1 MSQSIVELVDNLA
14 TDNITVKVLKTI
26 STFTPGKWENLVGFD
41 NTITAITGATD
52 PDEISKIRDR
62 AINLYEDKK
71 NGYRTAIWLYRTVDN
86 TDKAIA
92 AAAIADK
99 LGDKFSFIP
108 FLDKITP
115 KADSVQS
122 VDLRIKLVAE
132 LIIFSKLNDLSLN
145 PTEFVGALKEN
156 YQDEALLR
164 MASLVCIDGIL
175 PLGVNFVSK
184 VKEDLEQRDDLTA
197 NPAYDAVGELIPVD
211 DKEGFIDQSFNAAG
225 DWLDSFSHKL
235 GVTPETL
242 SQKLGGFI
250 DLADSKLD
258 YLAAFLDGAT
268 NFYEHTGIQT
278 VARRLITE
286 AAESV
291 NS

>member
-1 MSQSIVELVDNLA
+1 MSTSIVELVDNLP

-26 STFTPGKWENLVGFD
+26 STFTPGKWENLVGFN
-41 NTITAITGATD
+41 NTITAVTGVTSTA
-52 PDEISKIRDR
+52 EIAQIRDR
-62 AINLYEDKK
+62 ALSLYDDKK
-71 NGYRTAIWLYRTVDN
+71 QGYQTAVWLYRTVDN

-99 LGDKFSFIP
+99 LGDKFRFIP

-115 KADSVQS
+115 KADSIQS

-145 PTEFVGALKEN
+145 PSQFAGALKEN
-156 YQDEALLR
+156 YQNEALLR
-164 MASLVCIDGIL
+164 MASLICIDGIL

-184 VKEDLEQRDDLTA
+184 VKQDLEQRDNLKA

-211 DKEGFIDQSFNAAG
+211 NKEEFIDQSFNAAG
-225 DWLDSFSHKL
+225 DWMDSFSQKL

-242 SQKLGGFI
+242 SKKLGGFI
-250 DLADSKLD
+250 ELADGKLD
-258 YLAAFLDGAT
+258 YLAAFLDGST
-268 NFYEHTGIQT
+268 NFFEHTGIQT

-286 AAESV
+286 AAKV
-291 NS
+291 

>member
-1 MSQSIVELVDNLA
+1 MSTSIVELVDNLP

-26 STFTPGKWENLVGFD
+26 STFTPGKWENLVGFN
-41 NTITAITGATD
+41 NTITAVTGVTSTA
-52 PDEISKIRDR
+52 EIAQIRDR
-62 AINLYEDKK
+62 ALSLYDDKK
-71 NGYRTAIWLYRTVDN
+71 QGYQTAVWLYRTVDN

-99 LGDKFSFIP
+99 LGDKFRFIP

-115 KADSVQS
+115 KADSIQS

-145 PTEFVGALKEN
+145 PSQFAGALKEN
-156 YQDEALLR
+156 YQNEALLR
-164 MASLVCIDGIL
+164 MASLICIDGIL

-184 VKEDLEQRDDLTA
+184 VKQDLEQRDNLKA

-211 DKEGFIDQSFNAAG
+211 NKEEFIDQSFNAAG
-225 DWLDSFSHKL
+225 DWMDSFSQKL

-242 SQKLGGFI
+242 SKKLGGFI
-250 DLADSKLD
+250 ELADGKLD
-258 YLAAFLDGAT
+258 YLAAFLDGST
-268 NFYEHTGIQT
+268 NFFEHTGIQT

-286 AAESV
+286 AAKA
-291 NS
+291 

>member
-1 MSQSIVELVDNLA
+1 MSQSIVELVDNLP

-41 NTITAITGATD
+41 NTITAVTGATAA
-52 PDEISKIRDR
+52 DEVSKIRDR
-62 AINLYEDKK
+62 AINLYADKK
-71 NGYRTAIWLYRTVDN
+71 QGYQTAIWLYRTVDN

-99 LGDKFSFIP
+99 LGDKLSFIP

-145 PTEFVGALKEN
+145 PAQFAGALKEN

-175 PLGVNFVSK
+175 PLGVNFVGR
-184 VKEDLEQRDDLTA
+184 VKQDLEKRDNLKA

-211 DKEGFIDQSFNAAG
+211 NKEEFIDQSFNAAG
-225 DWLDSFSHKL
+225 DWLDNFSKKL

-250 DLADSKLD
+250 ELADGKLD
-258 YLAAFLDGAT
+258 YLAAFLDGST

-286 AAESV
+286 AGKSV

>member
-1 MSQSIVELVDNLA
+1 MSQSIVELVDNLP

-41 NTITAITGATD
+41 NTITAVTGATD

-145 PTEFVGALKEN
+145 PTQFVGALKEN

>member
-1 MSQSIVELVDNLA
+1 MSQSIVELVDNLP

-26 STFTPGKWENLVGFD
+26 STFTPGKWENLVGFN
-41 NTITAITGATD
+41 NTITAVTGATAA
-52 PDEISKIRDR
+52 DEIGKIRDR
-62 AINLYEDKK
+62 AINLYGDKK
-71 NGYRTAIWLYRTVDN
+71 RGYQTAVWLYRTVDN

-99 LGDKFSFIP
+99 LGDKLSFIP

-132 LIIFSKLNDLSLN
+132 LIIFSKLNNLSLN
-145 PTEFVGALKEN
+145 PAQFAKALKEN
-156 YQDEALLR
+156 YQNEALLR
-164 MASLVCIDGIL
+164 MASLICIDGIL
-175 PLGVNFVSK
+175 PLGVNFVGK
-184 VKEDLEQRDDLTA
+184 VKQDLEKRDNLQA
-197 NPAYDAVGELIPVD
+197 NPAYNAVGELIPVD
-211 DKEGFIDQSFNAAG
+211 NKEEFIDQSFNAAG
-225 DWLDSFSHKL
+225 DWMDSFSKKL

-242 SQKLGGFI
+242 SEKLGGFI
-250 DLADSKLD
+250 ELADGKLD
-258 YLAAFLDGAT
+258 YLAAFLDGST

-286 AAESV
+286 AAKV
-291 NS
+291 

>member
-1 MSQSIVELVDNLA
+1 MSTSIVELVDNLP

-26 STFTPGKWENLVGFD
+26 STFTPGKWENLVGFN
-41 NTITAITGATD
+41 NTITAVTGVTSTA
-52 PDEISKIRDR
+52 EIAQIRDR
-62 AINLYEDKK
+62 ALSLYDDKK
-71 NGYRTAIWLYRTVDN
+71 QGYQTAVWQYRTVDN

-99 LGDKFSFIP
+99 LGDKFRFIP

-115 KADSVQS
+115 KADSIQS

-145 PTEFVGALKEN
+145 PSQFAGALKEN
-156 YQDEALLR
+156 YQNEALLR
-164 MASLVCIDGIL
+164 MASLICIDGIL

-184 VKEDLEQRDDLTA
+184 VKQDLEQRDNLKA

-211 DKEGFIDQSFNAAG
+211 NKEEFIDQSFNAAG
-225 DWLDSFSHKL
+225 DWMDSFSQKL

-242 SQKLGGFI
+242 SKKLGGFI
-250 DLADSKLD
+250 ELADGKLD
-258 YLAAFLDGAT
+258 YLAAFLDGST
-268 NFYEHTGIQT
+268 NFFEHTGIQT

-286 AAESV
+286 AAKA
-291 NS
+291 

>member
-1 MSQSIVELVDNLA
+1 MSIIEIVDSLP

-26 STFTPGKWENLVGFD
+26 STFTPGKWENIVGFN
-41 NTITAITGATD
+41 NTITAVTGETSPKKIA
-52 PDEISKIRDR
+52 KIRDR
-62 AINLYEDKK
+62 AVALYDDKK
-71 NGYRTAIWLYRTVDN
+71 QGYQTAVWLYRTVDN

-99 LGDKFSFIP
+99 LGDKFRFIP

-132 LIIFSKLNDLSLN
+132 LIAFSRLNDLSLN
-145 PTEFVGALKEN
+145 PAQFASSLREN
-156 YQDEALLR
+156 YQNEALLR
-164 MASLVCIDGIL
+164 MAALVCIDGIL
-175 PLGVNFVSK
+175 PLGVNFVDR
-184 VKEDLEQRDDLTA
+184 VRQDLEQRDNLQA
-197 NPAYDAVGELIPVD
+197 NPAYEAVGGLIPVD
-211 DKEGFIDQSFNAAG
+211 NKEEFIDKSFNAAG
-225 DWLDSFSHKL
+225 DWMDNLSHKL

-250 DLADSKLD
+250 ESADGKLD
-258 YLAAFLDGAT
+258 YLAAFLDGST
-268 NFYEHTGIQT
+268 NFFEHTGIQT
-278 VARRLITE
+278 VARRLVTQANI
-286 AAESV
+286 

>member
-1 MSQSIVELVDNLA
+1 MSQSIVELVDNLPA
-14 TDNITVKVLKTI
+14 DNITVKVLKTI
-26 STFTPGKWENLVGFD
+26 STFTPGKWSNLVGFD
-41 NTITAITGATD
+41 NTITAVTGATSA
-52 PDEISKIRDR
+52 DEIARIRDR
-62 AINLYEDKK
+62 AINLYDDKK
-71 NGYRTAIWLYRTVDN
+71 QGYQTAVWLYRTVDN

-99 LGDKFSFIP
+99 IGDKFRFIP

-115 KADSVQS
+115 KADSIQS

-132 LIIFSKLNDLSLN
+132 LIIFSKLNNLSLS
-145 PTEFVGALKEN
+145 PAQFAGALKEN

-175 PLGVNFVSK
+175 PLGVNFVNK
-184 VKEDLEQRDDLTA
+184 VKQDLEQRDDLTA

-211 DKEGFIDQSFNAAG
+211 NKSEFIDQSFNAAG
-225 DWLDSFSHKL
+225 DWLDSFSQKL
-235 GVTPETL
+235 GITPETL
-242 SQKLGGFI
+242 ATKLGGFI
-250 DLADSKLD
+250 ELADGKLD
-258 YLAAFLDGAT
+258 YLAAFLDGST
-268 NFYEHTGIQT
+268 NFFEHTGIQT

-286 AAESV
+286 AGKSV

>member
-1 MSQSIVELVDNLA
+1 MSQSIVELVDNLP

-26 STFTPGKWENLVGFD
+26 STFTPGKWENLVGFN
-41 NTITAITGATD
+41 NTITAVTGATAAS
-52 PDEISKIRDR
+52 EITKIRDR
-62 AINLYEDKK
+62 AQKLYDDRKQ
-71 NGYRTAIWLYRTVDN
+71 GYQTAVWLYRTVDN

-99 LGDKFSFIP
+99 LGDKFRFIP

-132 LIIFSKLNDLSLN
+132 LIAFSKLNNLSLN
-145 PTEFVGALKEN
+145 PTQFVSALKEN

-164 MASLVCIDGIL
+164 MASLICIDGIL

-184 VKEDLEQRDDLTA
+184 VKQDLEQKDDLTA
-197 NPAYDAVGELIPVD
+197 NPAYEAVGELIPGGN
-211 DKEGFIDQSFNAAG
+211 KEKFIDQSFNTAG
-225 DWLDSFSHKL
+225 DWLDSFSKKL

-242 SQKLGGFI
+242 SKKLGGFI
-250 DLADSKLD
+250 ESADGKLD
-258 YLAAFLDGAT
+258 YLAAFLDGST
-268 NFYEHTGIQT
+268 NFFEHTGIQT
-278 VARRLITE
+278 VARRLIVE
-286 AAESV
+286 AAKF
-291 NS
+291 

>member
-1 MSQSIVELVDNLA
+1 MSTSIVELVDNLP

-41 NTITAITGATD
+41 NTITAVTGVTSTA
-52 PDEISKIRDR
+52 EIAQIRDR
-62 AINLYEDKK
+62 ALSLYDDKK
-71 NGYRTAIWLYRTVDN
+71 QGYQTAVWLYRTVDN

-99 LGDKFSFIP
+99 LGDKFRFIP

-115 KADSVQS
+115 KADSIQS

-145 PTEFVGALKEN
+145 PSQFAGALKEN
-156 YQDEALLR
+156 YQNEALLR
-164 MASLVCIDGIL
+164 MASLICIDGIL

-184 VKEDLEQRDDLTA
+184 VKQDLEQRDNLKA

-211 DKEGFIDQSFNAAG
+211 NKEEFIDQSFNAAG
-225 DWLDSFSHKL
+225 DWMDSFSQKL

-242 SQKLGGFI
+242 SKKLGGFI
-250 DLADSKLD
+250 ELADGKLD
-258 YLAAFLDGAT
+258 YLAAFLDGST
-268 NFYEHTGIQT
+268 NFFEHTGIQT

-286 AAESV
+286 AAKV
-291 NS
+291 

>member
-1 MSQSIVELVDNLA
+1 MSQSIVELVDNLP

-41 NTITAITGATD
+41 NTITAVTGVTAAA
-52 PDEISKIRDR
+52 EVSKIRDR
-62 AINLYEDKK
+62 AIDLYADKK
-71 NGYRTAIWLYRTVDN
+71 QGYQTAIWLYRTVDN

-99 LGDKFSFIP
+99 LGDKLSFIP

-145 PTEFVGALKEN
+145 PAQFAGALKEN

-175 PLGVNFVSK
+175 PLGVNFVGR
-184 VKEDLEQRDDLTA
+184 VKQDLEKRDNLKA

-211 DKEGFIDQSFNAAG
+211 NKEEFIDQSFNAAG
-225 DWLDSFSHKL
+225 DWLDNFSKKL

-250 DLADSKLD
+250 ELADGKLD
-258 YLAAFLDGAT
+258 YLAAFLDGST

-286 AAESV
+286 AGKSV

>member
-1 MSQSIVELVDNLA
+1 MSTSIVELVDNLP

-26 STFTPGKWENLVGFD
+26 STFTPGKWENLVGFN
-41 NTITAITGATD
+41 NTITAVTGVTSTA
-52 PDEISKIRDR
+52 EIAQIRDR
-62 AINLYEDKK
+62 ALSLYDDKK
-71 NGYRTAIWLYRTVDN
+71 QGYQTAVWLYRTVDN

-99 LGDKFSFIP
+99 LGDKFRFIP

-115 KADSVQS
+115 KADSIQS

-145 PTEFVGALKEN
+145 PSQFAGALKEN
-156 YQDEALLR
+156 YQNEALLR
-164 MASLVCIDGIL
+164 MASLICIDGIL

-184 VKEDLEQRDDLTA
+184 VKQDLEQRDNLKA
-197 NPAYDAVGELIPVD
+197 NPAYNAVGELIPVD
-211 DKEGFIDQSFNAAG
+211 NKEEFIDQSFNAAG
-225 DWLDSFSHKL
+225 DWMDSFSQKL

-242 SQKLGGFI
+242 SKKLGGFI
-250 DLADSKLD
+250 ELADGKLD
-258 YLAAFLDGAT
+258 YLAAFLDGST
-268 NFYEHTGIQT
+268 NFFEHTGIQT

-286 AAESV
+286 AAKV
-291 NS
+291 

>member
-1 MSQSIVELVDNLA
+1 MSQSIVELVDNLP

-26 STFTPGKWENLVGFD
+26 STFTPGKWSNLVGFD
-41 NTITAITGATD
+41 NTITAVTGATSA
-52 PDEISKIRDR
+52 DEISKIRER
-62 AINLYEDKK
+62 AINLYDDKK
-71 NGYRTAIWLYRTVDN
+71 QGYQTAVWLYRTVDN

-99 LGDKFSFIP
+99 LGDKFRFIP

-145 PTEFVGALKEN
+145 PSQFAGALKTN

-164 MASLVCIDGIL
+164 MASLICIDGIL
-175 PLGVNFVSK
+175 PLGVNFVSR
-184 VKEDLEQRDDLTA
+184 VKQDLEQKDNLKA
-197 NPAYDAVGELIPVD
+197 NPAYEAVGEMIPVNN
-211 DKEGFIDQSFNAAG
+211 KEEFIDRSFNAAG
-225 DWLDSFSHKL
+225 DWMDSFSKKL
-235 GVTPETL
+235 GVTPESL

-250 DLADSKLD
+250 ELADGKLD
-258 YLAAFLDGAT
+258 YLAAFLDGST

-286 AAESV
+286 AAKE
-291 NS
+291 